1 MFLTKK
7 IAQASAALAEWS
19 VEVEDDVRQ
28 EPVPEAQTFTSLFE
42 TEAVDQEVEEVD
54 ENLLV
59 GVRGVRSVVVGVDLY
74 SGASL

>member
-1 MFLTKK
+1 M
-7 IAQASAALAEWS
+7 
-19 VEVEDDVRQ
+19 EVEDDVRQ

-59 GVRGVRSVVVGVDLY
+59 SVRGVRSVVVGVDLY